1 MTRIEMGERIREI
14 RLMRNMTRDQLSTE
28 SGLSSKFLYEVENG
42 KKGLS
47 VESLL
52 KIAEALSCSC
62 DQIIMGKEVDGLIIN
77 QEKSLINKSASQ
89 NKKDV

>member
-77 QEKSLINKSASQ
+77 QEKSLINKNASQ